1 MLCIV
6 ISKRLIRN
14 WREQRVPM
22 TVPDKATTDFIET
35 FENLHTDETA
45 LTPPLKPKQAIST
58 LINKIESGE
67 YWYTALLDVIN
78 RWSVPYEEID
88 GVTYHYLID
97 GEAFNWLLLAQRLLD
112 EVLTIVPTNEIE
124 ELLLYGLA
132 PTNITEAE
140 FARLIGGPKY
150 RAQLN
155 YQYGVTVEEVLLLS
169 AELELEKAGVLS
181 NTGKEPADVLAYQRV
196 YGKSLTE
203 LQIIYATQTG
213 IHIGNKISQNS
224 FQRFIYWLSK
234 YRLRNSEP
242 ARLASDTRK
251 ALSLISRMENHRKR
265 RFT

>member
-1 MLCIV
+1 
-6 ISKRLIRN
+6 
-14 WREQRVPM
+14 M
-22 TVPDKATTDFIET
+22 TVPDKTKADFVET
-35 FENLHTDETA
+35 FEDLHTDENS
-45 LTPPLKPKQAIST
+45 LNGPLEPQQAT
-58 LINKIESGE
+58 CALINKIESGE
-67 YWYTALLDVIN
+67 HWYTALLDVIN
-78 RWSVPYEEID
+78 LWSVPYEEID

-112 EVLTIVPTNEIE
+112 EILTIAPNNEIE
-124 ELLLYGLA
+124 KLLLYGIA
-132 PTNITEAE
+132 PMDITEAE

-150 RAQLN
+150 RAHLN
-155 YQYGVTVEEVLLLS
+155 FQYGVTVEEVILLS

-181 NTGKEPADVLAYQRV
+181 NTGKEPPDVLAYQRV
-196 YGKSLTE
+196 YGKSLAE

-213 IHIGNKISQNS
+213 IHIGKEISQNS

>member
-97 GEAFNWLLLAQRLLD
+97 GD
-112 EVLTIVPTNEIE
+112 V
-124 ELLLYGLA
+124 
-132 PTNITEAE
+132 
-140 FARLIGGPKY
+140 
-150 RAQLN
+150 
-155 YQYGVTVEEVLLLS
+155 QYV
-169 AELELEKAGVLS
+169 
-181 NTGKEPADVLAYQRV
+181 R
-196 YGKSLTE
+196 
-203 LQIIYATQTG
+203 
-213 IHIGNKISQNS
+213 
-224 FQRFIYWLSK
+224 
-234 YRLRNSEP
+234 
-242 ARLASDTRK
+242 
-251 ALSLISRMENHRKR
+251 
-265 RFT
+265 